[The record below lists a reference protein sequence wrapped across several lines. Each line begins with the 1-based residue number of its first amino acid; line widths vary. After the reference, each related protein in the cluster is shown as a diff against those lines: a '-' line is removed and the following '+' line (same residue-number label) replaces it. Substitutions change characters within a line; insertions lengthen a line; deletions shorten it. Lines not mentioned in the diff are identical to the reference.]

1 MSQSNGINH
10 TNGTR
15 KNVRV
20 PTVGEA
26 LPYSPF
32 ASILPFTLDAI
43 PPPLA
48 FPSVPAQVFSS
59 EEQKLSA
66 HGMLERLD
74 AQANNAERASEQLNK
89 TLESV
94 QHLLNPDTLTQYRF
108 NKPARFA
115 QSKPR
120 PGQSISTPSKHQ
132 LGPFAKMVL
141 DRTLPSHYATTK
153 ANHATPIPTSIAKSS
168 KSSAHSVTPA
178 ATTPAQLQQHQYGH
192 QSTAPTPHFSA
203 TQSTPSVSRSHP
215 QVVVSVPPSSASES
229 HRASLSQ
236 TTGIPPTPSQGSQPS
251 SQRSNI
257 AVVIPKTLTEA
268 QRAQYIH
275 VPGPASSSA
284 PNLSQ
289 TPKTDAQRRADHEA
303 DRLLTSAS
311 IAQQEKANAA
321 VAKLQKLI
329 AEIFEAED
337 QMQADTSG
345 MVSSNTTHFFNIDD
359 AVEGV
364 PVLQAAVQ
372 TQLDTTLYKV
382 VANARLSSIDIE
394 DLARIQRFCD
404 HAVTAAGTA
413 NYRIDDDTPHEA
425 DDWLH
430 RIAVGEQG
438 LTACKTLL
446 RIMTA
451 GREEKQLYSE
461 ETLTTLLNSLTH
473 LVETCIIPIVEM
485 RSNGETG
492 DAFKFASS
500 QSKPLN
506 QVLTACI
513 RVIKLLGDLI
523 AKTDVDERVI
533 VSAEFICKT
542 LVFVENATS
551 EKDSALGIQR
561 FETARRAAMDVLA
574 KIFARYPEQRQSIFD
589 EILTSLEKLPV
600 GRQSARQFKLVD
612 AKPIQLVSALL
623 MRLVQTSATRM
634 EIKTKPVRDG
644 DDAEKDEED
653 PESSDQDADADED
666 SDFDGETERKR
677 SKPKPRPKK
686 RTSEGPEDLASI
698 TNPLYEAAY
707 RDAHYVVNYMVQ
719 RALTSTKSGDQPY
732 RNLLDIFTE
741 DFLSVLGNT
750 DWPAAEMFLRVLLA
764 KMFELSENHKGSAP
778 SKAMALELMGGMAT
792 RITEL
797 RLQAQS
803 AARHP
808 NVDRSEITAK
818 LLQLHEN
825 ILAEQI
831 EEDELLSFDGPY
843 RIILEYL
850 QARGTDDTELLTARG
865 YHTVQ
870 WAKQVLQ
877 LSEGSVKSTKLEER
891 LAFMIKDS
899 GWLETEY
906 DFKQVSTEDGRFAA
920 VLMTMNLPFCRAF
933 NKIFSK
939 LLGTMAGDQ
948 ASLRSKSLKSIEQ
961 LLEMDPTV
969 LDQGTFFINSIIRC
983 LADNST
989 QVRDSALG
997 LIAKCLS
1004 LRPKLDTMLYER
1016 VIMRAQDANLH
1027 VRKRAMKMLKDMYLR
1042 NDALNVKALIADT
1055 LINRVT
1061 DTDESI
1067 VELARHTFEDIWMTP
1082 FHAISGSDTD
1092 TVKKKL
1098 RLREQTSLVINIV
1111 KRKTETTEAVLP
1123 ELLQQILSEKSKAA
1137 KANIVVCKEMVKL
1150 MFDAIIDPDE
1160 LPESPPQQHVLQTLT
1175 IFSAANA
1182 KLFTADQLQT
1192 LQPYVKNLSSD
1203 DNLLVYR
1210 SAIVIL
1216 RHTLPH
1222 MKNLNREFLVN
1233 IQQALLGSF
1242 TRLPPAELKEVA
1254 TCLWTLDGELH
1265 NTERLVKVT
1274 LSLYDQ
1280 IKRGLPVDMN
1290 SNQAVAQKTRRLITI
1305 AGHFGKVFNL
1315 DSHLSTFKEKF
1326 PDYKGQHVAFL
1337 AMDLICPFTSPNQ
1350 PMVLRQAALDSVCML
1365 CQAWPGQLMRADVC
1379 NAFKLALESDDQQL
1393 PMTLIVGLKDFYC
1406 AGDKPDESSLVQ
1418 MGTGVEAG
1426 TERLGNTYMATD
1438 RDGAATSIAQQFLGR
1453 IRDVALTSA
1462 DALAFNAVQVVASIG
1477 RQGLV
1482 HPKETGPC
1490 FIALE
1495 TCPDTKIATFA
1506 FQEHMGLYSKHEAMF
1521 EKEHIGAVHQ
1531 AFTYQ
1536 QNVAKSNQGYTG
1548 SPPTSKM
1555 HHFWEVLKTG
1565 KAKIRI
1571 KFLSTICGKA
1581 GVGFDVSKVDMS
1593 DSLPSHVA
1601 FTRFVC
1607 ENLAFFDYSK
1617 IDELQH
1623 LIDCIEKVMA
1633 NTGTPVAH
1641 SVDVD
1646 ILRMHIEQD
1655 APMADSEN
1663 GVANGA
1669 TSFQSKPVDP
1679 ARSRELTVYVQIL
1692 LLLWET
1698 RTYLRRLWNV
1708 SKHQTATKAKASKE
1722 TARALQRI
1730 PNSTNLT
1737 EKYLAHNQE
1746 IIRALETPEAQL
1758 SLCTSFSE
1766 VMAVDSELRVD
1777 KEDVEGDMDL
1787 SMTMIEDGYG
1797 TPSERGG
1804 SATPG
1809 SAQKRGRKRKSI
1821 DSSQNTPRKK
1831 GKQRKSPSVQ
1841 GRSVSFA

>member
-1 MSQSNGINH
+1 MSQSNGTNQP
-10 TNGTR
+10 NGTR
-15 KNVRV
+15 KNLRV
-20 PTVGEA
+20 PTVAEA

-32 ASILPFTLDAI
+32 TSILPFTLDAI

-48 FPSVPAQVFSS
+48 FPSASAQVFSS
-59 EEQKLSA
+59 EEQKISA

-74 AQANNAERASEQLNK
+74 AQANNAERASEQLTK

-94 QHLLNPDTLTQYRF
+94 QHLLKPDSLTQYRF

-115 QSKPR
+115 QTKSR
-120 PGQSISTPSKHQ
+120 PGQTTSTPSKHQ

-141 DRTLPSHYATTK
+141 DRTIPSHYSTTK
-153 ANHATPIPTSIAKSS
+153 ANLPTPVPNSIAKSKPPAHAVTPVANASVPLQQPQRGYQSASSTPHLPATQLTSSAS
-168 KSSAHSVTPA
+168 KS
-178 ATTPAQLQQHQYGH
+178 Y
-192 QSTAPTPHFSA
+192 
-203 TQSTPSVSRSHP
+203 P
-215 QVVVSVPPSSASES
+215 QVVIPITPSSAP
-229 HRASLSQ
+229 ASYQTSSSQ
-236 TTGIPPTPSQGSQPS
+236 ANGIPPTPSQSSQPS

-268 QRAQYIH
+268 QRAQYTS
-275 VPGPASSSA
+275 VPTPVSSNVQSVSQA
-284 PNLSQ
+284 PKS
-289 TPKTDAQRRADHEA
+289 DSQRRADYEA
-303 DRLLTSAS
+303 DQRLTSAS
-311 IAQQEKANAA
+311 IAQQEKANSA
-321 VAKLQKLI
+321 VAKLQNLI

-345 MVSSNTTHFFNIDD
+345 MVSSNAARFFNTDD
-359 AVEGV
+359 AVEGS

-372 TQLDTTLYKV
+372 TQLDTALYKV
-382 VANARLSSIDIE
+382 VANGRLSSIDIE
-394 DLARIQRFCD
+394 DLGRVQRLCD
-404 HAVTAAGTA
+404 HAVTAAGTT
-413 NYRIDDDTPHEA
+413 NYRIDDDTPQEA

-430 RIAVGEQG
+430 RIGIGEQG

-461 ETLTTLLNSLTH
+461 ETLTTLLNSLIH
-473 LVETCIIPIVEM
+473 MVETCVIPVVEM
-485 RSNGETG
+485 RSNGDMG
-492 DAFKFASS
+492 DAFKFASL
-500 QSKPLN
+500 QSKPLT
-506 QVLTACI
+506 QVLTVCI

-600 GRQSARQFKLVD
+600 GRQSARQFKMVD

-634 EIKTKPVRDG
+634 EAKTKSIPDE
-644 DDAEKDEED
+644 DDVEKDEED
-653 PESSDQDADADED
+653 SESSEEDADAD
-666 SDFDGETERKR
+666 SDFDSDTGKKR
-677 SKPKPRPKK
+677 RLKKKSKPKK
-686 RTSEGPEDLASI
+686 RTSDGPEDLASVA
-698 TNPLYEAAY
+698 NPLYEAAY

-741 DFLSVLGNT
+741 DFLNVLGNT

-803 AARHP
+803 AARNP
-808 NVDRSEITAK
+808 NTDRSEVTAK
-818 LLQLHEN
+818 LLQIHEN
-825 ILAEQI
+825 VSAEQI

-865 YHTVQ
+865 YHSVQ
-870 WAKQVLQ
+870 WAKQILQ
-877 LSEGSVKSTKLEER
+877 LNQDTVKSTKIEER

-899 GWLETEY
+899 AWLETEY
-906 DFKQVSTEDGRFAA
+906 DFKQVTTEDGRFAA
-920 VLMTMNLPFCRAF
+920 VLITMNLPFCRAF

-961 LLEMDPTV
+961 LLEMDPTI

-1042 NDALNVKALIADT
+1042 NDALNMKALIADT

-1082 FHAISGSDTD
+1082 FHSISDSDTD
-1092 TVKKKL
+1092 SLKKKL

-1111 KRKTETTEAVLP
+1111 KRKTDTTEAVLP

-1137 KANIVVCKEMVKL
+1137 KANVAVCKEMVKL
-1150 MFDAIIDPDE
+1150 MFDAIIDPNE

-1182 KLFTADQLQT
+1182 KLFSADQLQT
-1192 LQPYVKNLSSD
+1192 LQPYVKNLSTD

-1222 MKNLNREFLVN
+1222 MKNLNRDFLVN

-1280 IKRGLPVDMN
+1280 IKKGLPVDMN

-1305 AGHFGKVFNL
+1305 AGHFGKAFDL
-1315 DSHLSTFKEKF
+1315 DSYLGSFKEKF
-1326 PDYKGQHVAFL
+1326 PEFKGEHVAFL
-1337 AMDLICPFTSPNQ
+1337 AVDLICPFTSPNQ

-1365 CQAWPGQLMRADVC
+1365 CQAWPSQLMRADVC
-1379 NAFKLALESDDQQL
+1379 NAFKLALECDDQQL

-1406 AGDKPDESSLVQ
+1406 AGDKPGESTLVQ
-1418 MGTGVEAG
+1418 VGTGVEAG

-1536 QNVAKSNQGYTG
+1536 HNVAKSNQGYAGT
-1548 SPPTSKM
+1548 PPVSKM

-1565 KAKIRI
+1565 KAKIRM

-1593 DSLPSHVA
+1593 GPLPSHVA

-1607 ENLAFFDYSK
+1607 ENLAFFDYAK
-1617 IDELQH
+1617 FDELQH
-1623 LIDCIEKVMA
+1623 LIECIEKVMA

-1641 SVDVD
+1641 MVDVD
-1646 ILRMHIEQD
+1646 ILRMLIEQD
-1655 APMADSEN
+1655 APMADGEN
-1663 GVANGA
+1663 GITNGA
-1669 TSFQSKPVDP
+1669 TSSQSKPVDP

-1708 SKHQTATKAKASKE
+1708 GKHQAATKGKASKE
-1722 TARALQRI
+1722 NVRALQRI

-1737 EKYLAHNQE
+1737 EKYLARNQE
-1746 IIRALETPEAQL
+1746 IMRALESPESQR

-1766 VMAVDSELRVD
+1766 VMAVDSELKVD
-1777 KEDVEGDMDL
+1777 KEDVDGDMDT
-1787 SMTMIEDGYG
+1787 SMTLNGDGYE
-1797 TPSERGG
+1797 TPSERGE

-1809 SAQKRGRKRKSI
+1809 SGQKRGRKRKSI

-1831 GKQRKSPSVQ
+1831 GRPRKSPSVQ

>member
-1 MSQSNGINH
+1 
-10 TNGTR
+10 
-15 KNVRV
+15 
-20 PTVGEA
+20 
-26 LPYSPF
+26 
-32 ASILPFTLDAI
+32 
-43 PPPLA
+43 
-48 FPSVPAQVFSS
+48 
-59 EEQKLSA
+59 
-66 HGMLERLD
+66 MLERLD
-74 AQANNAERASEQLNK
+74 AQASNAERASEQLTK

-108 NKPARFA
+108 NRPARFA
-115 QSKPR
+115 QTNSH
-120 PGQSISTPSKHQ
+120 PGQTTSNPSKHQ
-132 LGPFAKMVL
+132 LGSFAKMVL
-141 DRTLPSHYATTK
+141 DKTIPSHYATTK
-153 ANHATPIPTSIAKSS
+153 ANLSTPTPKSIAKPPKPSS
-168 KSSAHSVTPA
+168 HTATSGTP
-178 ATTPAQLQQHQYGH
+178 TPAQLQHSR
-192 QSTAPTPHFSA
+192 QSYQSATPTPHSSTTQPLSSA
-203 TQSTPSVSRSHP
+203 PKSYP
-215 QVVVSVPPSSASES
+215 QVVIPITPTSGARSLPTSS
-229 HRASLSQ
+229 SQ
-236 TTGIPPTPSQGSQPS
+236 ANGIPPTPSQGSQPS
-251 SQRSNI
+251 SQRSTI
-257 AVVIPKTLTEA
+257 AVVIPKSLTEA

-275 VPGPASSSA
+275 VPETASSNTQSVSRA
-284 PNLSQ
+284 PKSES
-289 TPKTDAQRRADHEA
+289 QRRADYEA
-303 DRLLTSAS
+303 DQRLTSAT
-311 IAQQEKANAA
+311 IAQQEKANTA
-321 VAKLQKLI
+321 VVRLQNLI

-345 MVSSNTTHFFNIDD
+345 MVSSNAARFFNVDD
-359 AVEGV
+359 AVEGA

-372 TQLDTTLYKV
+372 TQLDTALYKV
-382 VANARLSSIDIE
+382 VANARLHSIDVE
-394 DLARIQRFCD
+394 DLGRIQRLCD
-404 HAVTAAGTA
+404 HAVIAAGTY
-413 NYRIDDDTPHEA
+413 NYRIDEDTPQEI

-430 RIAVGEQG
+430 RIGIGEQG
-438 LTACKTLL
+438 LNACKTLL

-451 GREEKQLYSE
+451 GREDKEKQLYSE
-461 ETLTTLLNSLTH
+461 ETLTTLLNSLIH
-473 LVETCIIPIVEM
+473 VVETCIIPVVEM
-485 RSNGETG
+485 RSNGELA

-506 QVLTACI
+506 QLLTVCI

-523 AKTDVDERVI
+523 GKTDVDERVI

-542 LVFVENATS
+542 LVFVENATF

-574 KIFARYPEQRQSIFD
+574 KIFARYPDQRQSIFD

-600 GRQSARQFKLVD
+600 GRQSARQFKMVD

-634 EIKTKPVRDG
+634 EARTKSGP
-644 DDAEKDEED
+644 EED
-653 PESSDQDADADED
+653 DPERPEEDAESSDEESDADSNFD
-666 SDFDGETERKR
+666 SETEKKR
-677 SKPKPRPKK
+677 RAKRKPKLKK
-686 RTSEGPEDLASI
+686 RTSDGPEDLASV

-808 NVDRSEITAK
+808 NTERSEITAK
-818 LLQLHEN
+818 LLQIHEN
-825 ILAEQI
+825 IVAEQI

-877 LSEGSVKSTKLEER
+877 PNQDTSKSTKLEER

-899 GWLETEY
+899 GWLEAEY
-906 DFKQVSTEDGRFAA
+906 DFKQVTTEEGRFAA
-920 VLMTMNLPFCRAF
+920 VLINMNLPFCRAF

-961 LLEMDPTV
+961 LLEMDPTI

-997 LIAKCLS
+997 IIAKCLS
-1004 LRPKLDTMLYER
+1004 LRPKLDSMLYER

-1042 NDALNVKALIADT
+1042 NDALNMKALIADT

-1061 DTDESI
+1061 DADESI
-1067 VELARHTFEDIWMTP
+1067 VELARLTFEDIWMTP

-1092 TVKKKL
+1092 SVKKKL

-1123 ELLQQILSEKSKAA
+1123 ELLQQILSEKSKSA

-1150 MFDAIIDPDE
+1150 MFDAIVDPNE

-1182 KLFTADQLQT
+1182 KLFKADQLQT
-1192 LQPYVKNLSSD
+1192 LQPYVKNLSTE

-1222 MKNLNREFLVN
+1222 MKNLNRDFLVN

-1254 TCLWTLDGELH
+1254 ICLWTLDGELH

-1274 LSLYDQ
+1274 LSLFDQ

-1290 SNQAVAQKTRRLITI
+1290 SNPAVAQKTRRLITI
-1305 AGHFGKVFNL
+1305 AGHFGKAFNL
-1315 DSHLSTFKEKF
+1315 DAHLGTFKEKF

-1337 AMDLICPFTSPNQ
+1337 AVDLICPYTSPNQ

-1393 PMTLIVGLKDFYC
+1393 PMTLIVGLKEFYC
-1406 AGDKPDESSLVQ
+1406 AGDKPGESSLVQ
-1418 MGTGVEAG
+1418 VGTGVEAG

-1453 IRDVALTSA
+1453 IREVALTSA
-1462 DALAFNAVQVVASIG
+1462 DTLAFNAVQVVASIG

-1536 QNVAKSNQGYTG
+1536 QNVARSNQGYTG

-1571 KFLSTICGKA
+1571 KFLTAICGKA

-1593 DSLPSHVA
+1593 DPLPSHVA
-1601 FTRFVC
+1601 LTRFVS

-1623 LIDCIEKVMA
+1623 LIECIEKVMA

-1641 SVDVD
+1641 MVDVD
-1646 ILRMHIEQD
+1646 ILRMLIEKD
-1655 APMADSEN
+1655 APMVDEN
-1663 GVANGA
+1663 GFAVGVM
-1669 TSFQSKPVDP
+1669 SSQSKPIGP

-1708 SKHQTATKAKASKE
+1708 SKHQAATKGKANKE
-1722 TARALQRI
+1722 TVRALQRI

-1737 EKYLAHNQE
+1737 EKYLARNQE
-1746 IIRALETPEAQL
+1746 ILTALETPEGQL

-1777 KEDVEGDMDL
+1777 KEDAEGEMDT
-1787 SMTMIEDGYG
+1787 SMTINGDGYE
-1797 TPSERGG
+1797 TPSERGE

-1809 SAQKRGRKRKSI
+1809 SGQKRGRKRKSI
-1821 DSSQNTPRKK
+1821 DSNQNTPRKK
-1831 GKQRKSPSVQ
+1831 GRSNKSSSVQ

>member
-1 MSQSNGINH
+1 MSHPNGANH
-10 TNGTR
+10 ANGTR
-15 KNVRV
+15 KAVRV
-20 PTVGEA
+20 PTVAEA
-26 LPYSPF
+26 LPFSPF
-32 ASILPFTLDAI
+32 TSIVPFTLDAI

-48 FPSVPAQVFSS
+48 FPSSPAQIFSS
-59 EEQKLSA
+59 EEQKISA

-74 AQANNAERASEQLNK
+74 AQANNAERASEQLTK

-94 QHLLNPDTLTQYRF
+94 QHLLNPDNLTQYRF

-115 QSKPR
+115 QSNSR
-120 PGQSISTPSKHQ
+120 PGQSASTPSRIQ

-141 DRTLPSHYATTK
+141 DRTIPSHYTATK
-153 ANHATPIPTSIAKSS
+153 ATLPTPASNAVS
-168 KSSAHSVTPA
+168 KPSKPQARTVTPA
-178 ATTPAQLQQHQYGH
+178 ATIPVPLHHNQ
-192 QSTAPTPHFSA
+192 
-203 TQSTPSVSRSHP
+203 SRSQP
-215 QVVVSVPPSSASES
+215 TTAPPSSATQPAPSASRPLPQVVIPITPSPAPPSQQSS
-229 HRASLSQ
+229 HSSQ
-236 TTGIPPTPSQGSQPS
+236 AYNNLPAQSQGSQPS
-251 SQRSNI
+251 SQRSTI
-257 AVVIPKTLTEA
+257 AVVIPKALTEA
-268 QRAQYIH
+268 QRAQYNY
-275 VPGPASSSA
+275 VP
-284 PNLSQ
+284 SQ
-289 TPKTDAQRRADHEA
+289 NISQATKTDAEKRARFEDNQR
-303 DRLLTSAS
+303 LTSAN
-311 IAQQEKANAA
+311 IVLQEKANTA
-321 VAKLQKLI
+321 VTRLRNLI

-345 MVSSNTTHFFNIDD
+345 MVSSNAARFFNTED
-359 AVEGV
+359 ATEGA
-364 PVLQAAVQ
+364 PVLQATVQ
-372 TQLDTTLYKV
+372 TQLDSALLKV
-382 VANARLSSIDIE
+382 VSNGRLSTIDVD
-394 DLARIQRFCD
+394 DLSRIQRLCD
-404 HAVTAAGTA
+404 HAASAAGLA
-413 NYRIDDDTPHEA
+413 NYRIDEDTPQEV
-425 DDWLH
+425 DEWLH
-430 RIAVGEQG
+430 RIAIGEQG

-461 ETLTTLLNSLTH
+461 ETLITLLNSLTH
-473 LVETCIIPIVEM
+473 VVETCIIPVVEM
-485 RSNGETG
+485 RSNGETS
-492 DAFKFASS
+492 DAFKVASF

-506 QVLTACI
+506 QLLTVCI

-523 AKTDVDERVI
+523 AATDVDERAI
-533 VSAEFICKT
+533 ISAEFICKT
-542 LVFVENATS
+542 LVFVENATA

-574 KIFARYPEQRQSIFD
+574 KVFARYPDQRQSIFD

-600 GRQSARQFKLVD
+600 GRQSARQFKMVD

-634 EIKTKPVRDG
+634 EAKTKVIPE
-644 DDAEKDEED
+644 DDAEENEEKD
-653 PESSDQDADADED
+653 PESSDDGADED
-666 SDFDGETERKR
+666 SDFDSETEKKR
-677 SKPKPRPKK
+677 RPKPKPKK
-686 RTSEGPEDLASI
+686 RVSEGPEDLASI
-698 TNPLYEAAY
+698 SNPLFEAAY

-719 RALTSTKSGDQPY
+719 RALTSTKTGDQPY

-741 DFLSVLGNT
+741 DFLNVLGNT

-764 KMFELSENHKGSAP
+764 KLFELSENHKGSAP
-778 SKAMALELMGGMAT
+778 SKAMALELMGLMAS

-797 RLQAQS
+797 RLLAQS
-803 AARHP
+803 SARHP
-808 NVDRSEITAK
+808 NTDRSEVTAM
-818 LLQLHEN
+818 LLQIHES
-825 ILAEQI
+825 IVAEQL
-831 EEDELLSFDGPY
+831 EDEELLSFDGPY
-843 RIILEYL
+843 RIVLEYL
-850 QARGTDDTELLTARG
+850 QARGTEDKELLTARG

-877 LSEGSVKSTKLEER
+877 PNQGTSRLMKLEDR
-891 LAFMIKDS
+891 LALMVKDS
-899 GWLETEY
+899 TWLDQYEY
-906 DFKQVSTEDGRFAA
+906 KKVTTEDGRFAA
-920 VLMTMNLPFCRAF
+920 VLITMNLPFCRAF

-961 LLEMDPTV
+961 LLEMDPAV

-983 LADNST
+983 LQDNST

-1004 LRPKLDTMLYER
+1004 LRPKLDTTLYER

-1042 NDALNVKALIADT
+1042 NDALSMKALIADT

-1061 DTDESI
+1061 DADESI

-1082 FHAISGSDTD
+1082 FHTISGSDTD
-1092 TVKKKL
+1092 SVKKKL

-1111 KRKTETTEAVLP
+1111 KRKTDTTEAVLP
-1123 ELLQQILSEKSKAA
+1123 ELLQQILSDKSKAA
-1137 KANIVVCKEMVKL
+1137 KPNIAVCKEMVKL
-1150 MFDAIIDPDE
+1150 MFDAIIDPSE

-1175 IFSAANA
+1175 IFAAANA

-1216 RHTLPH
+1216 RHTLPY
-1222 MKNLNREFLVN
+1222 MKNLNRDFLSN

-1280 IKRGLPVDMN
+1280 IKRGLVVDMN
-1290 SNQAVAQKTRRLITI
+1290 GNPAAAQKTRRLITI
-1305 AGHFGKVFNL
+1305 AGHFGKAFNL
-1315 DSHLSTFKEKF
+1315 DSHLEAFKEKF
-1326 PDYKGQHVAFL
+1326 TDYKGNHVAFL
-1337 AMDLICPFTSPNQ
+1337 AVDLICPFTSPNQ

-1365 CQAWPGQLMRADVC
+1365 CQAWPGQLMRTDVC
-1379 NAFKLALESDDQQL
+1379 SAFKLALESDDPQL

-1406 AGDKPDESSLVQ
+1406 AGDKPGESSQIKV
-1418 MGTGVEAG
+1418 GTGVEAG

-1438 RDGAATSIAQQFLGR
+1438 RDGAATSIAQQFLGK
-1453 IRDVALTSA
+1453 IRHVALTSA

-1495 TCPDTKIATFA
+1495 TCPDAKIATFA

-1521 EKEHIGAVHQ
+1521 EKEHIGAIHQ
-1531 AFTYQ
+1531 AFEYQ
-1536 QNVAKSNQGYTG
+1536 RDVAKSNQGYTG
-1548 SPPTSKM
+1548 TPPTSKM

-1571 KFLSTICGKA
+1571 KFLTAICGKA
-1581 GVGFDVSKVDMS
+1581 GVGFDVSKLDMS
-1593 DSLPSHVA
+1593 GALPSHVA
-1601 FTRFVC
+1601 FTRFVS

-1617 IDELQH
+1617 FDELQH
-1623 LIDCIEKVMA
+1623 LIDCLEKLMA

-1641 SVDVD
+1641 MVDVD
-1646 ILRMHIEQD
+1646 VLRMLIEQD
-1655 APMADSEN
+1655 APMTDVEN
-1663 GVANGA
+1663 GVANPT
-1669 TSFQSKPVDP
+1669 TSTGSQSKPVEP
-1679 ARSRELTVYVQIL
+1679 ARLRELTVYVQIL
-1692 LLLWET
+1692 LLLWEL
-1698 RTYLRRLWNV
+1698 RTYLRRVWNV
-1708 SKHQTATKAKASKE
+1708 SRHQTLAKGKASKE
-1722 TARALQRI
+1722 GIRAPQRI

-1737 EKYLAHNQE
+1737 ERYLQRNQE
-1746 IIRALETPEAQL
+1746 IMKALEAPEDQL
-1758 SLCTSFSE
+1758 RLCSSFSE
-1766 VMAVDSELRVD
+1766 VMAVDSELKVD
-1777 KEDVEGDMDL
+1777 REDEEGDMDT
-1787 SMTMIEDGYG
+1787 SMTLNGDGYE
-1797 TPSERGG
+1797 TPSERGE

-1809 SAQKRGRKRKSI
+1809 SGQKRGRKRKSI

-1831 GKQRKSPSVQ
+1831 GRPRKNSSVQ

>member
-1 MSQSNGINH
+1 MAHSNGANY
-10 TNGTR
+10 TNGNR
-15 KNVRV
+15 KPMRV
-20 PTVGEA
+20 PSVAEA
-26 LPYSPF
+26 LPFSPF
-32 ASILPFTLDAI
+32 TSIVPFTLGI
-43 PPPLA
+43 I
-48 FPSVPAQVFSS
+48 FSS
-59 EEQKLSA
+59 EEQKISA

-74 AQANNAERASEQLNK
+74 AQANNAERASEQLTR

-94 QHLLNPDTLTQYRF
+94 QHLLNPDNLTQYRF
-108 NKPARFA
+108 NRPARFA
-115 QSKPR
+115 QSKSR
-120 PGQSISTPSKHQ
+120 PTQTTATPSKNQ
-132 LGPFAKMVL
+132 LGSFAKMVL
-141 DRTLPSHYATTK
+141 DKTIPSHYAAAK
-153 ANHATPIPTSIAKSS
+153 ANLPTPPPASLIKPPKPQSHVAPAVITPVQPQHNQSLHQSAIPVPQSSARQPTVSTSIS
-168 KSSAHSVTPA
+168 
-178 ATTPAQLQQHQYGH
+178 Q
-192 QSTAPTPHFSA
+192 
-203 TQSTPSVSRSHP
+203 P
-215 QVVVSVPPSSASES
+215 QIAVPITPSSAPSPRQS
-229 HRASLSQ
+229 SQ
-236 TTGIPPTPSQGSQPS
+236 SAKANGVPQAQSQSSQPS
-251 SQRSNI
+251 SQRSSI
-257 AVVIPKTLTEA
+257 AVVIPKALTEA
-268 QRAQYIH
+268 QRAQYTH
-275 VPGPASSSA
+275 VPDTIRVLSA
-284 PNLSQ
+284 SQ
-289 TPKTDAQRRADHEA
+289 TSKTDAQKHADFQA
-303 DRLLTSAS
+303 DQRLTSAS
-311 IAQQEKANAA
+311 IAQQEKANSA
-321 VAKLQKLI
+321 VSKLRNLI

-345 MVSSNTTHFFNIDD
+345 MVSSNAARFFNTDD
-359 AVEGV
+359 AIEGT
-364 PVLQAAVQ
+364 PVLQATIQA
-372 TQLDTTLYKV
+372 QLDSALYKV
-382 VANARLSSIDIE
+382 VANASLSSIDVD
-394 DLARIQRFCD
+394 DLGRIQRLCD
-404 HAVTAAGTA
+404 HAATAAGTI
-413 NYRIDDDTPHEA
+413 NYRIDDDTPQEV
-425 DDWLH
+425 DEWLH
-430 RIAVGEQG
+430 RIGVGEQG

-461 ETLTTLLNSLTH
+461 ETLTTLLNSLIH
-473 LVETCIIPIVEM
+473 IFETCIIPIVEM
-485 RSNGETG
+485 RSNGDMA
-492 DAFKFASS
+492 DAFKLASS
-500 QSKPLN
+500 QSKYLN
-506 QVLTACI
+506 QILTACI

-523 AKTDVDERVI
+523 AKTDVDERAI

-542 LVFVENATS
+542 LVFVENATA

-574 KIFARYPEQRQSIFD
+574 TIFALYPEQRQSIFD

-600 GRQSARQFKLVD
+600 GRQSARQFKMVD

-634 EIKTKPVRDG
+634 EVKTKHISEEANG
-644 DDAEKDEED
+644 EED
-653 PESSDQDADADED
+653 IDEDSESSEENADADP
-666 SDFDGETERKR
+666 DFDNATGKQRR
-677 SKPKPRPKK
+677 PKPKPKQEK
-686 RTSEGPEDLASI
+686 RSSEGPEDLASV
-698 TNPLYEAAY
+698 TNPLFEAAY

-741 DFLSVLGNT
+741 DFLNVLGNT

-778 SKAMALELMGGMAT
+778 SKAMALELMGGMAS

-803 AARHP
+803 ASRQP
-808 NVDRSEITAK
+808 NTERSEVTAK
-818 LLQLHEN
+818 LLQIHES
-825 ILAEQI
+825 IVAEQI

-843 RIILEYL
+843 RIVLEYL
-850 QARGTDDTELLTARG
+850 QARGTENSELLTARG
-865 YHTVQ
+865 YHTIQ
-870 WAKQVLQ
+870 WAKQILQ
-877 LSEGSVKSTKLEER
+877 PNSETTKSAKLENR
-891 LAFMIKDS
+891 LAFMIKDTT
-899 GWLETEY
+899 WLETEY
-906 DFKQVSTEDGRFAA
+906 DFKVVTTEDGRFAA
-920 VLMTMNLPFCRAF
+920 VLITMNLPFCRAF

-961 LLEMDPTV
+961 LLEMDPTI

-983 LADNST
+983 LQDNST

-1016 VIMRAQDANLH
+1016 VIFRAQDANLH

-1042 NDALNVKALIADT
+1042 NDALTMKALIADT
-1055 LINRVT
+1055 LISRVN
-1061 DTDESI
+1061 DADESI
-1067 VELARHTFEDIWMTP
+1067 IELARHTFEDIWMTP
-1082 FHAISGSDTD
+1082 FH
-1092 TVKKKL
+1092 TVPGADPDAMRKKL

-1123 ELLQQILSEKSKAA
+1123 ELLQQILSDKSKTA
-1137 KANIVVCKEMVKL
+1137 KANTVVCKEMVKL
-1150 MFDAIIDPDE
+1150 MFDAIIDPSE
-1160 LPESPPQQHVLQTLT
+1160 LPESPPQQNVLQTLT
-1175 IFSAANA
+1175 IFAAANA
-1182 KLFTADQLQT
+1182 KLFAPDQLQT
-1192 LQPYVKNLSSD
+1192 LQPYVKNLSSE

-1222 MKNLNREFLVN
+1222 MKNLNRDFLVN

-1290 SNQAVAQKTRRLITI
+1290 SNQAAAQKTRRLITI
-1305 AGHFGKVFNL
+1305 AGHFGKAFNL
-1315 DSHLSTFKEKF
+1315 DSHLSSFKEKF
-1326 PDYKGQHVAFL
+1326 PDYKGEHVAFL
-1337 AMDLICPFTSPNQ
+1337 AVDLICPFTSPNQ

-1365 CQAWPGQLMRADVC
+1365 CQAWPGQLMRTDVC

-1393 PMTLIVGLKDFYC
+1393 PMTMIVGLKDFYC
-1406 AGDKPDESSLVQ
+1406 AGDKPGESSLVQ
-1418 MGTGVEAG
+1418 VGTGVEAG

-1438 RDGAATSIAQQFLGR
+1438 RDGAATSIAQQFLAK
-1453 IRDVALTSA
+1453 IRNVALTSA

-1495 TCPDTKIATFA
+1495 TCPDAKIATFA

-1521 EKEHIGAVHQ
+1521 EKEHIGAIHQ
-1531 AFTYQ
+1531 AFMYQ
-1536 QNVAKSNQGYTG
+1536 RDVAKSDQGYSG

-1555 HHFWEVLKTG
+1555 HHFWEVIKTG

-1571 KFLSTICGKA
+1571 KFLTAIFGKA
-1581 GVGFDVSKVDMS
+1581 GVGFDVSKLDMS
-1593 DSLPSHVA
+1593 GTLPSHVA
-1601 FTRFVC
+1601 FTRFVS
-1607 ENLAFFDYSK
+1607 ENLAFFDYAK
-1617 IDELQH
+1617 FDELQH
-1623 LIDCIEKVMA
+1623 LIDCIEKLMA

-1641 SVDVD
+1641 MVDVD
-1646 ILRMHIEQD
+1646 ILRVLIEKD
-1655 APMADSEN
+1655 VPMIDSEN
-1663 GVANGA
+1663 GLPNETAANEGQGKSVA
-1669 TSFQSKPVDP
+1669 P
-1679 ARSRELTVYVQIL
+1679 ARLRELTVYVQVL
-1692 LLLWET
+1692 LLLWEL

-1708 SKHQTATKAKASKE
+1708 SRHQAAATKGKASKE
-1722 TARALQRI
+1722 VVRALQRI

-1737 EKYLAHNQE
+1737 ERYLARNQE
-1746 IIRALETPEAQL
+1746 IMRALETPESQL
-1758 SLCTSFSE
+1758 NLCTSFSE
-1766 VMAVDSELRVD
+1766 VMAVDSELKVD
-1777 KEDVEGDMDL
+1777 KEDAEEEMDN
-1787 SMTMIEDGYG
+1787 SMTMNGDGYE
-1797 TPSERGG
+1797 TPSERGE

-1809 SAQKRGRKRKSI
+1809 SGQKRGRKRKSI

-1831 GKQRKSPSVQ
+1831 GRPRKSSSVQ

>member
-1 MSQSNGINH
+1 
-10 TNGTR
+10 
-15 KNVRV
+15 
-20 PTVGEA
+20 
-26 LPYSPF
+26 
-32 ASILPFTLDAI
+32 
-43 PPPLA
+43 
-48 FPSVPAQVFSS
+48 
-59 EEQKLSA
+59 
-66 HGMLERLD
+66 MLERLD
-74 AQANNAERASEQLNK
+74 AQANNAERASEQLTK

-94 QHLLNPDTLTQYRF
+94 QQLLNPDTLTQYRF
-108 NKPARFA
+108 NRPARFA
-115 QSKPR
+115 QTKPR
-120 PGQSISTPSKHQ
+120 PGQTTSTPSKHQ
-132 LGPFAKMVL
+132 LGSFAKMVL
-141 DRTLPSHYATTK
+141 DKTIPSHYVTTK
-153 ANHATPIPTSIAKSS
+153 ANVPTPSSNSIAKPP
-168 KSSAHSVTPA
+168 KPPNHATTPG
-178 ATTPAQLQQHQYGH
+178 TNTPAQLQHSRHGH
-192 QSTAPTPHFSA
+192 HSATPTPHSSA
-203 TQSTPSVSRSHP
+203 TQPVSSAPKPFP
-215 QVVVSVPPSSASES
+215 QVVVPITPSSAAAS
-229 HRASLSQ
+229 HHTNSSQ
-236 TTGIPPTPSQGSQPS
+236 ANGIPPTPSQGSQPS
-251 SQRSNI
+251 SERSTI
-257 AVVIPKTLTEA
+257 AVVIPKSLTEA
-268 QRAQYIH
+268 QRAQYIR
-275 VPGPASSSA
+275 VPEPVSSNTQNVSRA
-284 PNLSQ
+284 PKSDSQ
-289 TPKTDAQRRADHEA
+289 KRAEYEA
-303 DRLLTSAS
+303 DQRLTSAS

-321 VAKLQKLI
+321 VARLQNLI

-345 MVSSNTTHFFNIDD
+345 MVSSNAARFFNVDD
-359 AVEGV
+359 AVEGA
-364 PVLQAAVQ
+364 PVLQAAIQ
-372 TQLDTTLYKV
+372 TQLDATLYKV
-382 VANARLSSIDIE
+382 VANARLHSIDVE
-394 DLARIQRFCD
+394 DLGRIQRLCD
-404 HAVTAAGTA
+404 HAVIAAGTC
-413 NYRIDDDTPHEA
+413 NYRIDDDTPQEA
-425 DDWLH
+425 DEWLH
-430 RIAVGEQG
+430 RIGIGEQG
-438 LTACKTLL
+438 LNACKTLL

-451 GREEKQLYSE
+451 GREEKEKQLYSE
-461 ETLTTLLNSLTH
+461 ETLTTLLNSLIH
-473 LVETCIIPIVEM
+473 VVETCIIPVVEM
-485 RSNGETG
+485 RSSGDMA

-500 QSKPLN
+500 QGKSLN
-506 QVLTACI
+506 QILTVCI

-523 AKTDVDERVI
+523 AKTDVDERVM

-542 LVFVENATS
+542 LVFVENATF

-574 KIFARYPEQRQSIFD
+574 RIFARYPDQRQSIFD

-600 GRQSARQFKLVD
+600 GRQSARQFKMVD

-634 EIKTKPVRDG
+634 EAKTKSAPEEDDTERHE
-644 DDAEKDEED
+644 DDAESSDEE
-653 PESSDQDADADED
+653 SDAD
-666 SDFDGETERKR
+666 SDFDSGTEKKR
-677 SKPKPRPKK
+677 RAKRKPKLKK
-686 RTSEGPEDLASI
+686 RTSDGPEDLASV

-764 KMFELSENHKGSAP
+764 KMFELSENLKGSAP

-808 NVDRSEITAK
+808 NTERSEVTAK
-818 LLQLHEN
+818 LLQIHEN
-825 ILAEQI
+825 IVAEQI

-870 WAKQVLQ
+870 WAKQVIQ
-877 LSEGSVKSTKLEER
+877 PNQGASKSTKLEER

-906 DFKQVSTEDGRFAA
+906 DFKQVTTEDGRFAA
-920 VLMTMNLPFCRAF
+920 VLITMNLPFCRAF

-961 LLEMDPTV
+961 LLEMDPTI

-1042 NDALNVKALIADT
+1042 NDALNMKALIADT

-1061 DTDESI
+1061 DADESI
-1067 VELARHTFEDIWMTP
+1067 VELARLTFEDIWMTP
-1082 FHAISGSDTD
+1082 FHATSGSDTD
-1092 TVKKKL
+1092 AVKKKL

-1123 ELLQQILSEKSKAA
+1123 ELLQQILSEKSKSA
-1137 KANIVVCKEMVKL
+1137 KANVVVCKEMVKL
-1150 MFDAIIDPDE
+1150 MFDAIVDPNE

-1182 KLFTADQLQT
+1182 KLFKADQLQT
-1192 LQPYVKNLSSD
+1192 LQPYVKNLSTD

-1222 MKNLNREFLVN
+1222 MKNLNRDFLVN

-1254 TCLWTLDGELH
+1254 ICLWTLDGELH

-1280 IKRGLPVDMN
+1280 IKRALPVDMN
-1290 SNQAVAQKTRRLITI
+1290 SNPAVAQKTRRLITI
-1305 AGHFGKVFNL
+1305 AGHFGKAFDL
-1315 DSHLSTFKEKF
+1315 DPHLSSFKEKF

-1337 AMDLICPFTSPNQ
+1337 AVDLICPYTSPNQ
-1350 PMVLRQAALDSVCML
+1350 PMILRQAALDSVCML

-1379 NAFKLALESDDQQL
+1379 NAFRLALESDDQQL
-1393 PMTLIVGLKDFYC
+1393 PMTLIVGLKEFYC
-1406 AGDKPDESSLVQ
+1406 AGDKPGESSLIQV
-1418 MGTGVEAG
+1418 GTGVEAG

-1462 DALAFNAVQVVASIG
+1462 DTLAFNAVQVVASIG

-1506 FQEHMGLYSKHEAMF
+1506 FQEHLGLYSKHEAMF

-1536 QNVAKSNQGYTG
+1536 QTVAKSNQGYTG
-1548 SPPTSKM
+1548 TPPTSKM

-1571 KFLSTICGKA
+1571 KFLTAICGKA

-1593 DSLPSHVA
+1593 DPLPSHVA
-1601 FTRFVC
+1601 FTRFVS
-1607 ENLAFFDYSK
+1607 ENLAFFDYAK
-1617 IDELQH
+1617 FDELQH
-1623 LIDCIEKVMA
+1623 LIECIEKVMA

-1641 SVDVD
+1641 MVDVD
-1646 ILRMHIEQD
+1646 ILRMLIEKD
-1655 APMADSEN
+1655 VPMAN
-1663 GVANGA
+1663 GDNDITAGI
-1669 TSFQSKPVDP
+1669 TSSQSKPVDP

-1708 SKHQTATKAKASKE
+1708 SKHQAATKGKASKE
-1722 TARALQRI
+1722 TVRALQRI

-1737 EKYLAHNQE
+1737 ERYLARSQE
-1746 IIRALETPEAQL
+1746 IMTALETPEGQL
-1758 SLCTSFSE
+1758 GLCTSFSE

-1777 KEDVEGDMDL
+1777 KEDAEGDMDT
-1787 SMTMIEDGYG
+1787 SMTLNGDGGYE
-1797 TPSERGG
+1797 TPSERGE

-1809 SAQKRGRKRKSI
+1809 SGQKRGRKRKSI
-1821 DSSQNTPRKK
+1821 DSNQNTPRKK
-1831 GKQRKSPSVQ
+1831 GRSKKSSSVQ

>member
-1 MSQSNGINH
+1 MSQPNGTNQP
-10 TNGTR
+10 NGTR
-15 KNVRV
+15 MNLRV
-20 PTVGEA
+20 PTVAEA

-32 ASILPFTLDAI
+32 TSILPFTIDAI

-48 FPSVPAQVFSS
+48 IPSASAQVFSS

-74 AQANNAERASEQLNK
+74 AQANNAERASEQLTK

-94 QHLLNPDTLTQYRF
+94 QHLLRPDSLTQYRF

-115 QSKPR
+115 QTKPR
-120 PGQSISTPSKHQ
+120 QGQSTSTPSKHQ

-141 DRTLPSHYATTK
+141 DKTIPSHYATTK
-153 ANHATPIPTSIAKSS
+153 ANLPASAPSLSAKPPKPPTHA
-168 KSSAHSVTPA
+168 VTPA
-178 ATTPAQLQQHQYGH
+178 ASATAPLQQPQHGY
-192 QSTAPTPHFSA
+192 QSASSTPFIPA
-203 TQSTPSVSRSHP
+203 TQSTSSASKSYP
-215 QVVVSVPPSSASES
+215 QVVVPIPPSSA
-229 HRASLSQ
+229 RASYQTSSSQ
-236 TTGIPPTPSQGSQPS
+236 ANGIPSTPSQSSQPS
-251 SQRSNI
+251 SQKSNI
-257 AVVIPKTLTEA
+257 AVVIPDTLTQA
-268 QRAQYIH
+268 QRAQYVSI
-275 VPGPASSSA
+275 PEPAPSNAQSVS
-284 PNLSQ
+284 
-289 TPKTDAQRRADHEA
+289 QRRADYEA
-303 DRLLTSAS
+303 DQRLTSAS
-311 IAQQEKANAA
+311 IAQQEKANSA
-321 VAKLQKLI
+321 VARLQNLI

-345 MVSSNTTHFFNIDD
+345 MVSSNAARFFNTDD
-359 AVEGV
+359 AVEGA
-364 PVLQAAVQ
+364 PVLHAAVQ
-372 TQLDTTLYKV
+372 TQLDTALYKV
-382 VANARLSSIDIE
+382 VANGRLSSIDID
-394 DLARIQRFCD
+394 DLARIQRLCD
-404 HAVTAAGTA
+404 HAVTAAGTT
-413 NYRIDDDTPHEA
+413 NYRIDDDTPQEA

-430 RIAVGEQG
+430 RIGIGEQG

-461 ETLTTLLNSLTH
+461 ETLTTLLNSLIH
-473 LVETCIIPIVEM
+473 LVETCIIPVVEM
-485 RSNGETG
+485 RSNGDMG

-500 QSKPLN
+500 QSKPLT
-506 QVLTACI
+506 QVLTVCI

-600 GRQSARQFKLVD
+600 GRQSARQFKMVD

-634 EIKTKPVRDG
+634 EVKTKSIPDE
-644 DDAEKDEED
+644 DDAEKDED
-653 PESSDQDADADED
+653 DSESSEEDADAD
-666 SDFDGETERKR
+666 SDFEGDQEKKQRLKK
-677 SKPKPRPKK
+677 KPKPKK
-686 RTSEGPEDLASI
+686 RSSDGPEDLVSVA
-698 TNPLYEAAY
+698 NPLYEAAY

-741 DFLSVLGNT
+741 DFLNVLGNT

-803 AARHP
+803 AARNP
-808 NVDRSEITAK
+808 NTDRSEVTAK
-818 LLQLHEN
+818 LLQIHEN
-825 ILAEQI
+825 ISAEQI

-865 YHTVQ
+865 YHSVQ
-870 WAKQVLQ
+870 WAKQILQ
-877 LSEGSVKSTKLEER
+877 LNQDTAKLTKLEER

-899 GWLETEY
+899 AWLETEY

-920 VLMTMNLPFCRAF
+920 VLVTMNLPFCRAF

-961 LLEMDPTV
+961 LLEMDPTI

-1042 NDALNVKALIADT
+1042 NDALNMKALIADT

-1061 DTDESI
+1061 DADESI
-1067 VELARHTFEDIWMTP
+1067 VELARHTFDDIWMTP
-1082 FHAISGSDTD
+1082 FHSISDSDTD
-1092 TVKKKL
+1092 SIKQKL

-1111 KRKTETTEAVLP
+1111 KRKTDTTEAVLP

-1137 KANIVVCKEMVKL
+1137 KANVVVCKEMVKL
-1150 MFDAIIDPDE
+1150 MFDAIIDPNE

-1182 KLFTADQLQT
+1182 KLFSADQLQT
-1192 LQPYVKNLSSD
+1192 LQPYVKNLSTD

-1222 MKNLNREFLVN
+1222 MKNLNRDFLVN

-1280 IKRGLPVDMN
+1280 IKKGLPVDMN

-1305 AGHFGKVFNL
+1305 AGHFGKAFNL
-1315 DSHLSTFKEKF
+1315 DSYLGSFKEKF
-1326 PDYKGQHVAFL
+1326 SDFKGEHVAFL
-1337 AMDLICPFTSPNQ
+1337 AVDLICPFTKPSQ

-1365 CQAWPGQLMRADVC
+1365 CQAWPSQLMRADVC
-1379 NAFKLALESDDQQL
+1379 NAFKSALESDDQQL

-1406 AGDKPDESSLVQ
+1406 AGDKPGESNLVQ
-1418 MGTGVEAG
+1418 VGTGVEAG

-1536 QNVAKSNQGYTG
+1536 QNVAKSNEGYAG

-1565 KAKIRI
+1565 KAKIRM

-1581 GVGFDVSKVDMS
+1581 GVGFDVLKVDMS
-1593 DSLPSHVA
+1593 DPLPSHVA

-1607 ENLAFFDYSK
+1607 ENLAFFDYAK
-1617 IDELQH
+1617 FDELQH

-1641 SVDVD
+1641 MVDVD
-1646 ILRMHIEQD
+1646 ILRMLIEKD
-1655 APMADSEN
+1655 VPMTDGES
-1663 GVANGA
+1663 GITNGA
-1669 TSFQSKPVDP
+1669 ISSQNKPVDP

-1708 SKHQTATKAKASKE
+1708 SKHQAATKGKANKE
-1722 TARALQRI
+1722 NVRALQRI

-1737 EKYLAHNQE
+1737 EKYLARNQE
-1746 IIRALETPEAQL
+1746 IMRALESPESQL

-1766 VMAVDSELRVD
+1766 VMAVDSELKVD
-1777 KEDVEGDMDL
+1777 KEDADGDMNT
-1787 SMTMIEDGYG
+1787 SMTLNGDGYE
-1797 TPSERGG
+1797 TPSERGE

-1809 SAQKRGRKRKSI
+1809 SGQKRGRKRKSI

-1831 GKQRKSPSVQ
+1831 GRPRKSPSVQ

>member
-1 MSQSNGINH
+1 MSQSNGTNQP
-10 TNGTR
+10 NGTR
-15 KNVRV
+15 KNLRV
-20 PTVGEA
+20 PTVAEA

-32 ASILPFTLDAI
+32 TSLLPFTLDAI

-48 FPSVPAQVFSS
+48 FSSAPAEVFSS
-59 EEQKLSA
+59 GEQKISA

-74 AQANNAERASEQLNK
+74 AQANNAERASEQLTK

-94 QHLLNPDTLTQYRF
+94 QHLLNPDKLTQYRF
-108 NKPARFA
+108 KKPARFA
-115 QSKPR
+115 QTKPR
-120 PGQSISTPSKHQ
+120 PGQSTSTPSKHQ

-141 DRTLPSHYATTK
+141 DRTIPSHYASTK
-153 ANHATPIPTSIAKSS
+153 ANLPPSVPN
-168 KSSAHSVTPA
+168 SSAKLPKAPTHAVTPA
-178 ATTPAQLQQHQYGH
+178 ATAPAPLQHSQHGY
-192 QSTAPTPHFSA
+192 QSASSAPHLPT
-203 TQSTPSVSRSHP
+203 TQSISSAFKSHP
-215 QVVVSVPPSSASES
+215 QVVIPITPSSAPVSYQTS
-229 HRASLSQ
+229 SSQ
-236 TTGIPPTPSQGSQPS
+236 ANGIPPTPLQSSQPS

-257 AVVIPKTLTEA
+257 AVIIPKSLTEA
-268 QRAQYIH
+268 QRAQYMS
-275 VPGPASSSA
+275 VPEPVTSNAQSVSQA
-284 PNLSQ
+284 PKS
-289 TPKTDAQRRADHEA
+289 DSQRRADYEA
-303 DRLLTSAS
+303 DQRLTSAS
-311 IAQQEKANAA
+311 IAQQEKANSA
-321 VAKLQKLI
+321 VAKLQNLI

-345 MVSSNTTHFFNIDD
+345 MVSSNAARFFNTDD
-359 AVEGV
+359 AVEGA
-364 PVLQAAVQ
+364 PVLQAAFQ
-372 TQLDTTLYKV
+372 TQLDTALYKV
-382 VANARLSSIDIE
+382 VANGRLSSIDIE
-394 DLARIQRFCD
+394 DLGRVQRLCD
-404 HAVTAAGTA
+404 HAVTAAGTT
-413 NYRIDDDTPHEA
+413 NYRINDDTPQEA

-430 RIAVGEQG
+430 RIGIGEQG

-461 ETLTTLLNSLTH
+461 ETLTTLLNSLIH
-473 LVETCIIPIVEM
+473 LVETCVIPVVEM
-485 RSNGETG
+485 RSNGDMG

-500 QSKPLN
+500 QSKPLT
-506 QVLTACI
+506 QVLTVCI

-600 GRQSARQFKLVD
+600 GRQSARQFKMVD

-634 EIKTKPVRDG
+634 EVKTRSIPDE
-644 DDAEKDEED
+644 DDVEKDEE
-653 PESSDQDADADED
+653 ESDSSEEDADAD
-666 SDFDGETERKR
+666 SDFGSDSGKKR
-677 SKPKPRPKK
+677 LKKKLKPKK
-686 RTSEGPEDLASI
+686 RTSDGPEDLASVA
-698 TNPLYEAAY
+698 NPLYEAAY

-741 DFLSVLGNT
+741 DFLNVLGNT

-803 AARHP
+803 AARNP
-808 NVDRSEITAK
+808 NTDRSEVTAK
-818 LLQLHEN
+818 LLQIHEN
-825 ILAEQI
+825 ISAEQI

-865 YHTVQ
+865 YHSVQ
-870 WAKQVLQ
+870 WAKQILQ
-877 LSEGSVKSTKLEER
+877 LNQDTVKSTKLEER

-899 GWLETEY
+899 AWLETEY
-906 DFKQVSTEDGRFAA
+906 DFKQVTTEDGRFAA
-920 VLMTMNLPFCRAF
+920 VLITMNLPFCRAF

-961 LLEMDPTV
+961 LLEMDPTI

-1042 NDALNVKALIADT
+1042 NDALHMKALIADT

-1082 FHAISGSDTD
+1082 FHSISDSDTD
-1092 TVKKKL
+1092 SLKKKL

-1111 KRKTETTEAVLP
+1111 KRKTDTTEAVLP

-1137 KANIVVCKEMVKL
+1137 KANVAVCKEMVKL
-1150 MFDAIIDPDE
+1150 MFDAIIDPTE
-1160 LPESPPQQHVLQTLT
+1160 LPESPSQQHVLQTLT

-1182 KLFTADQLQT
+1182 RLFSADQLQT
-1192 LQPYVKNLSSD
+1192 LQPYVKNLSTD

-1222 MKNLNREFLVN
+1222 MKNLNRDFLVN

-1254 TCLWTLDGELH
+1254 TCLWTLDGELR

-1280 IKRGLPVDMN
+1280 IKRGLTVDMN
-1290 SNQAVAQKTRRLITI
+1290 INQAVAQKTRRLITI
-1305 AGHFGKVFNL
+1305 AGHFGKAFNL
-1315 DSHLSTFKEKF
+1315 DSYLGSFKEKF
-1326 PDYKGQHVAFL
+1326 PEFKGEHVAFL

-1365 CQAWPGQLMRADVC
+1365 CQAWPSQLMRADVC

-1406 AGDKPDESSLVQ
+1406 AGDKPGESNLVQ
-1418 MGTGVEAG
+1418 VGTGVEAG

-1548 SPPTSKM
+1548 TPPTSKM

-1565 KAKIRI
+1565 KAKIRM

-1581 GVGFDVSKVDMS
+1581 GVGFDVSKLDMS
-1593 DSLPSHVA
+1593 NPLPSHVA

-1607 ENLAFFDYSK
+1607 ENLAFFDYAK
-1617 IDELQH
+1617 FDELQH
-1623 LIDCIEKVMA
+1623 LIECIEKVMA

-1641 SVDVD
+1641 MVDVD
-1646 ILRMHIEQD
+1646 ILRMLIEQD
-1655 APMADSEN
+1655 APMADGES
-1663 GVANGA
+1663 GVPIGT
-1669 TSFQSKPVDP
+1669 TSSQSKPVDP

-1708 SKHQTATKAKASKE
+1708 SRHQAATKGKASKE
-1722 TARALQRI
+1722 NVRALQRI

-1737 EKYLAHNQE
+1737 EKYLARNQE
-1746 IIRALETPEAQL
+1746 IMSALETPESQR

-1766 VMAVDSELRVD
+1766 VMAVDNELKVD
-1777 KEDVEGDMDL
+1777 KEDADGDMDT
-1787 SMTMIEDGYG
+1787 SMTLNGDGYE
-1797 TPSERGG
+1797 TPSERGE

-1809 SAQKRGRKRKSI
+1809 SGQKRGRKRKSI

-1831 GKQRKSPSVQ
+1831 GRARKSPSVQ

>member
-1 MSQSNGINH
+1 MSQTNGTNPP
-10 TNGTR
+10 NGTR
-15 KNVRV
+15 KNMRV
-20 PTVGEA
+20 PTVNEA
-26 LPYSPF
+26 LSYSPF
-32 ASILPFTLDAI
+32 TSIQPFTLDAI

-48 FPSVPAQVFSS
+48 LPSAPAQIFSS
-59 EEQKLSA
+59 EEQKTSA
-66 HGMLERLD
+66 RGMLERLD
-74 AQANNAERASEQLNK
+74 AQANNAERASEQLTK

-94 QHLLNPDTLTQYRF
+94 QHLLNPDKLTQYRF
-108 NKPARFA
+108 NRPARFA
-115 QSKPR
+115 QAKPR
-120 PGQSISTPSKHQ
+120 SGQTTSTPSKHQ

-141 DRTLPSHYATTK
+141 DRTIPSHYATTK
-153 ANHATPIPTSIAKSS
+153 ANLPMSVPGSVVKQS
-168 KSSAHSVTPA
+168 KPPAHSAMPA
-178 ATTPAQLQQHQYGH
+178 ATAPAPLPQPQHGYQ
-192 QSTAPTPHFSA
+192 TASSTPHLPAVQSA
-203 TQSTPSVSRSHP
+203 SSASKLHP
-215 QVVVSVPPSSASES
+215 QVVIPVTPSSAQ
-229 HRASLSQ
+229 ASYQSSSSKAN
-236 TTGIPPTPSQGSQPS
+236 GIAPTPSQGSQPT
-251 SQRSNI
+251 SQNSNI
-257 AVVIPKTLTEA
+257 AVVIPKTMTEA
-268 QRAQYIH
+268 QRAQYIS
-275 VPGPASSSA
+275 VPEPISSNVQSVSQA
-284 PNLSQ
+284 PES
-289 TPKTDAQRRADHEA
+289 DSQRRADYEA
-303 DRLLTSAS
+303 DQRLTSAS

-321 VAKLQKLI
+321 VAKLQNLI
-329 AEIFEAED
+329 SEIFEAED

-345 MVSSNTTHFFNIDD
+345 MVSSNAARYFNTLD
-359 AVEGV
+359 AVEGS

-372 TQLDTTLYKV
+372 TQLDTALYKV
-382 VANARLSSIDIE
+382 VANTRLSSIDID
-394 DLARIQRFCD
+394 DLGRIQRLCD
-404 HAVTAAGTA
+404 HAVTAAGTT

-425 DDWLH
+425 DEWLH
-430 RIAVGEQG
+430 RIGIGEQG

-461 ETLTTLLNSLTH
+461 ETLTTLLNSLIH
-473 LVETCIIPIVEM
+473 LVETCIIPVVEM
-485 RSNGETG
+485 RSNGDMG

-500 QSKPLN
+500 QSKPLT
-506 QVLTACI
+506 QVLTVCI
-513 RVIKLLGDLI
+513 RVVKLLGDLI

-600 GRQSARQFKLVD
+600 GRQSARQFKMVD

-634 EIKTKPVRDG
+634 EAKTKSIPDE
-644 DDAEKDEED
+644 DDIEKDEED
-653 PESSDQDADADED
+653 SGSSEEDADAD
-666 SDFDGETERKR
+666 SDFGSDSGKKR
-677 SKPKPRPKK
+677 RLKKKPKPKK
-686 RTSEGPEDLASI
+686 RTSDGPEDLASVA
-698 TNPLYEAAY
+698 NPLYEAAY

-741 DFLSVLGNT
+741 DFLNVLGNT

-764 KMFELSENHKGSAP
+764 KMFELSENQKGSAP

-808 NVDRSEITAK
+808 STDRSEVTAK
-818 LLQLHEN
+818 LMQMHEN
-825 ILAEQI
+825 ITAEQI
-831 EEDELLSFDGPY
+831 EEDELFSFDGPY

-865 YHTVQ
+865 YHSVQ

-877 LSEGSVKSTKLEER
+877 LNQDTAKSIKLEER

-899 GWLETEY
+899 AWLEAEY
-906 DFKQVSTEDGRFAA
+906 DFKQVTTEDGRFAA
-920 VLMTMNLPFCRAF
+920 VLITMNLPFCRAF

-961 LLEMDPTV
+961 LLEMDPAI
-969 LDQGTFFINSIIRC
+969 LDQGTFFINSIVRC

-1042 NDALNVKALIADT
+1042 NDALNMKALIADT

-1067 VELARHTFEDIWMTP
+1067 LELARHTFEDIWMTP
-1082 FHAISGSDTD
+1082 FHSVPDSDTD
-1092 TVKKKL
+1092 SVKKKL

-1111 KRKTETTEAVLP
+1111 KRKTDTTEAVLP

-1137 KANIVVCKEMVKL
+1137 KANVVVCKKMVKL
-1150 MFDAIIDPDE
+1150 MFDAIIDPNE
-1160 LPESPPQQHVLQTLT
+1160 LPESPLQQHVLQTLT
-1175 IFSAANA
+1175 IFSAANP

-1192 LQPYVKNLSSD
+1192 LQPYVKNLSTD

-1222 MKNLNREFLVN
+1222 MKNLNRDFLVN

-1305 AGHFGKVFNL
+1305 AGHFGKAFNL
-1315 DSHLSTFKEKF
+1315 DSYLGSFKEKF
-1326 PDYKGQHVAFL
+1326 PEYKGEHVAFL
-1337 AMDLICPFTSPNQ
+1337 AVDLICPFTRPTQ

-1365 CQAWPGQLMRADVC
+1365 CQAWPSQLMRADVC
-1379 NAFKLALESDDQQL
+1379 NAFKLALESDDQHL

-1406 AGDKPDESSLVQ
+1406 AGDKPGESNLVQ
-1418 MGTGVEAG
+1418 VGTGVEAG

-1548 SPPTSKM
+1548 MPPTSKM

-1565 KAKIRI
+1565 KAKIRM

-1581 GVGFDVSKVDMS
+1581 GVGFDVSKVDTS
-1593 DSLPSHVA
+1593 DLLPSHVA

-1607 ENLAFFDYSK
+1607 ENLAFFDYAK
-1617 IDELQH
+1617 FDELQH
-1623 LIDCIEKVMA
+1623 LIECIEKVMA

-1641 SVDVD
+1641 MVDVD
-1646 ILRMHIEQD
+1646 ILRMLIERD
-1655 APMADSEN
+1655 GPMAGNESSITH
-1663 GVANGA
+1663 GA
-1669 TSFQSKPVDP
+1669 TWSQSKPVDP

-1708 SKHQTATKAKASKE
+1708 SKHQAATKGKVSKE
-1722 TARALQRI
+1722 NVRPLQRI

-1737 EKYLAHNQE
+1737 EKYLARNHE
-1746 IIRALETPEAQL
+1746 IMKALETPESQL

-1766 VMAVDSELRVD
+1766 VMAVDSELKVD
-1777 KEDVEGDMDL
+1777 QEDADGDMDT
-1787 SMTMIEDGYG
+1787 SMTMNGDGYE
-1797 TPSERGG
+1797 TPSERGE

-1809 SAQKRGRKRKSI
+1809 SGQKRGRKRKSI

-1831 GKQRKSPSVQ
+1831 GRPRKSPSVQ